1 MTTTH
6 RLPRTDVTVAFEPE
20 VNDRGDV
27 VAVWYG
33 DIDVTRVALKDRE
46 LWWAMEDT
54 ADAWAREHLAV
65 REGA

>member
-6 RLPRTDVTVAFEPE
+6 RLPHTYVTIVFEPE
-20 VNDRGDV
+20 VNDRGDIV
-27 VAVWYG
+27 TVWYG

-46 LWWAMEDT
+46 LWWAMEAK
-54 ADAWAREHLAV
+54 ADAWARENLPE